1 MLLEKHGIIIYLH
14 TVGSTQS
21 LVSIARSVYFKNIL
35 YHTAY
40 KLCECECLFFVFYFS
55 FIAFCVNLLQPFFVF
70 KITSIILFLGFSI
83 RMSRSLSCDVFL
95 SFCFFLSVSRCLFH
109 PLGALILCRSPS
121 FSPPSL
127 LTLSLLAPSDPP
139 IHRSTALDYAKVLYN
154 CQKDVNPVFEFN
166 VDDII

>member
-1 MLLEKHGIIIYLH
+1 MCEICFLRNMVIIYLH

-70 KITSIILFLGFSI
+70 KITSIIPFLGFSI

-95 SFCFFLSVSRCLFH
+95 SFYFFLSVPRCLFH
-109 PLGALILCRSPS
+109 PLGALILCCSPS
-121 FSPPSL
+121 FSPLSFFLAAL
-127 LTLSLLAPSDPP
+127 LSRSLSLFAPSYPP
-139 IHRSTALDYAKVLYN
+139 
-154 CQKDVNPVFEFN
+154 P
-166 VDDII
+166 

>member
-1 MLLEKHGIIIYLH
+1 MCEICSLRNMVIIYLH

-70 KITSIILFLGFSI
+70 KITSIIPFLGFSI

-95 SFCFFLSVSRCLFH
+95 SLSLYFFLSVSRCLFH
-109 PLGALILCRSPS
+109 PLGALILCCSPS
-121 FSPPSL
+121 FSPPS
-127 LTLSLLAPSDPP
+127 SLAFRFQRALFLFAPSYPP
-139 IHRSTALDYAKVLYN
+139 HPIRRLRL
-154 CQKDVNPVFEFN
+154 CQSF
-166 VDDII
+166 I